1 VAAVIDPVSALA
13 IATSAY
19 NAIKKGIEM
28 GREIEDMGNQL
39 GSWFSA
45 VADVK
50 SAEEEA
56 KDPPLF
62 RKLISKQSV
71 EEQALQ
77 ALMSRKKIEQQEREL
92 RELIVY
98 RYGVDAYKEMIR
110 ERVKIRDT
118 RTRAA
123 QNQRRKMKKL
133 IQNSLTVI
141 VILGLLV
148 MIIAGLIGIVSNLR

>member
-1 VAAVIDPVSALA
+1 MIDPVSALA

-39 GSWFSA
+39 GTWFGA
-45 VADVK
+45 VSDVK

-62 RKLISKQSV
+62 RRLVAKQSV
-71 EEQALQ
+71 EEQALR
-77 ALMSRKKIEQQEREL
+77 ALMSRKKIEQQEKEL

-98 RYGVDAYKEMIR
+98 KYGVDAYRDMIR
-110 ERVKIRDT
+110 ERAKIKDT
-118 RTRAA
+118 RTKALE
-123 QNQRRKMKKL
+123 NQRRKMRKL
-133 IQNSLTVI
+133 ILNTLTIAAILALLGGI
-141 VILGLLV
+141 VAFG
-148 MIIAGLIGIVSNLR
+148 IGIIQNLG

>member
-1 VAAVIDPVSALA
+1 
-13 IATSAY
+13 
-19 NAIKKGIEM
+19 M

-62 RKLISKQSV
+62 KKLISKQSV

-110 ERVKIRDT
+110 ERIKIRDT

-133 IQNSLTVI
+133 IQNSLTII

>member
-1 VAAVIDPVSALA
+1 MIDPVSALA

-62 RKLISKQSV
+62 KKLISKQSV

>member
-1 VAAVIDPVSALA
+1 MLDPVSALA

-19 NAIKKGIEM
+19 NVIKRGIEM
-28 GREIEDMGNQL
+28 GLELEDMGGQL

-62 RKLISKQSV
+62 KKLISSGSV
-71 EEQALQ
+71 EQQALQ
-77 ALMSRKKIEQQEREL
+77 ALMARKKIEQQEREL

-98 RYGVDAYKEMIR
+98 RWGTDAYVEMIR
-110 ERVKIRDT
+110 ERAKIKDT
-118 RTRAA
+118 RTKALE
-123 QNQRRKMKKL
+123 NQRRKMRKL
-133 IQNSLTVI
+133 ISNTLTI
-141 VILGLLV
+141 VAILGLV
-148 MIIAGLIGIVSNLR
+148 GAIVAFGIGIILNLG

>member
-1 VAAVIDPVSALA
+1 MAAVIDPVSALA

-28 GREIEDMGNQL
+28 GREIEDMSNQL

>member
-1 VAAVIDPVSALA
+1 MLDPVSALA

-19 NAIKKGIEM
+19 NVIKRGIEM
-28 GREIEDMGNQL
+28 GRELEDMGGQL

-62 RKLISKQSV
+62 KKLIASGSV
-71 EEQALQ
+71 EQQALQ
-77 ALMSRKKIEQQEREL
+77 ALMARKKIEQQEREL

-98 RYGVDAYKEMIR
+98 RWGTDAYVEMIR
-110 ERVKIRDT
+110 ERAKIKDT
-118 RTRAA
+118 RAKA
-123 QNQRRKMKKL
+123 LENQRRKMRKL
-133 IQNSLTVI
+133 IQNTLTI
-141 VILGLLV
+141 GVILALV
-148 MIIAGLIGIVSNLR
+148 GIIIAFIVGIISNLG